1 MMHRLF
7 LSLATCL
14 GLAACAAGPSIV
26 PQRGTTAMPQ
36 TELPTMAAPATVT
49 PAQAARLLSPH
60 LEGQMAM
67 RSLLNVVETV
77 EPVAEALCR
86 EQSPEL
92 NCDFVFAIDQNPDA
106 QPNAFQ
112 TIDKEGRPLIAFT
125 ATLLN
130 EAANT
135 DELAFI
141 LSHEAAHH
149 IAGHLARQQRNASI
163 GAAIMGQLV
172 GLSGDPDVG
181 RKAAEFGAAIGAR
194 TYSKEFELEAD
205 ALGTVIASRA
215 GYDPLRGADFFFRIP
230 DPGDT
235 FLGTHPANAD
245 RLRVVQRT
253 AARLGLS

>member
-1 MMHRLF
+1 MHRLF

-14 GLAACAAGPSIV
+14 GLAACAAAPSIV
-26 PQRGTTAMPQ
+26 PQRGTTAIPH
-36 TELPTMAAPATVT
+36 TDSVT
-49 PAQAARLLSPH
+49 ADTPVNVSPAQAARLLSPQMD
-60 LEGQMAM
+60 GQMAM
-67 RSLLNVVETV
+67 RSLLSVVETV

-86 EQSPEL
+86 EQAPDL

-125 ATLLN
+125 ATLLT
-130 EAANT
+130 EARNS

-149 IAGHLARQQRNASI
+149 IAGHLARQRRNASI
-163 GAAIMGQLV
+163 GAAIMGQV
-172 GLSGDPDVG
+172 AGLSGDADVG

-205 ALGTVIASRA
+205 ALGTEIAARA
-215 GYDPLRGADFFFRIP
+215 GFDPLRGADFFFRIP

-235 FLGTHPANAD
+235 FLGTHPANAE
-245 RLRVVQRT
+245 RLRIVQRT
-253 AARLGLS
+253 AAQLGLT